1 MGEYGSEGF
10 DMDGLTTEQLRR
22 YLSLTEEAVVERL
35 DEESLAEKVERV
47 VDIAGRFMA
56 DPRDVSPAEVTEAN
70 AMLVAM
76 RHYEH
81 ALAPLR
87 GLRVDWRESKEPVSD
102 IPRPAP
108 RHMAE

>member
-47 VDIAGRFMA
+47 VDF
-56 DPRDVSPAEVTEAN
+56 
-70 AMLVAM
+70 LF
-76 RHYEH
+76 
-81 ALAPLR
+81 
-87 GLRVDWRESKEPVSD
+87 
-102 IPRPAP
+102 
-108 RHMAE
+108 